1 MASRSPRLIFVGLVS
16 LLALGGCAY
25 DDGYGYGGMSVG
37 TGYYA
42 GDYYGPAGYGAGGF
56 GNGFGNGG
64 FGGWYNDFY
73 YPGTG
78 YYVFDRGGRRHRWND
93 GQRSYWEGRRAQYR
107 GRDGVP
113 GRGYV
118 RDRNGDGRPDAGRG
132 PGYNRGRDYVRDRN
146 GDGRPDPRGYAR
158 PDRRADG
165 QPGRQVDGRGYG
177 RPDGGPDRSGYRQR
191 GPGSSNGQG
200 MRVERARPAPQS
212 RQSAPRAQGREAA
225 PRTQPR

>member
-1 MASRSPRLIFVGLVS
+1 MAFHLPRSMPRSIFIGLAS

-37 TGYYA
+37 TGYA
-42 GDYYGPAGYGAGGF
+42 GDYYGPASYGPGGYGNAGY
-56 GNGFGNGG
+56 
-64 FGGWYNDFY
+64 GGWYNDFY

-107 GRDGVP
+107 GR
-113 GRGYV
+113 GYV
-118 RDRNGDGRPDAGRG
+118 RDRDGDGRPDAGRG
-132 PGYNRGRDYVRDRN
+132 PGYHRGRDYVRDRN

-158 PDRRADG
+158 PDRRPDG
-165 QPGRQVDGRGYG
+165 QPGRPVDGRRYG

-191 GPGSSNGQG
+191 GPDMRGAPGAGSGQG
-200 MRVERARPAPQS
+200 VRTERARPAPQG
-212 RQSAPRAQGREAA
+212 PRAQGREAA
-225 PRTQPR
+225 PRTQPE